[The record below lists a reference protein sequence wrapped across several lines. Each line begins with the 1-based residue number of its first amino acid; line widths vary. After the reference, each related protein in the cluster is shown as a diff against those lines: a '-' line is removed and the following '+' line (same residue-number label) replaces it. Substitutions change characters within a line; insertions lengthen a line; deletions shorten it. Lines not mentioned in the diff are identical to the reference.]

1 MMSIGNT
8 ILPVA
13 VTFNHVTL
21 SSNAVVHPNC
31 APHELWDHLDLSWIW
46 KTACSFT
53 ARGTCTC
60 LVILQLL
67 CIRAIPSPLPSC
79 YWMFAQHN
87 DIFWNGKMV
96 VTSLTAICR
105 SFYWSLSTL
114 LPSQTCDLRRSPLR
128 RHGCPMILLPR
139 PCKVCVNIL
148 KNNHGSQGLL
158 TF

>member
-1 MMSIGNT
+1 MHAPDKDMMSIGNT

-53 ARGTCTC
+53 TQGTCTC

-96 VTSLTAICR
+96 RWSSPRSLQFVDHFIDRFPRFCLLRPVIWGGPHCGATAAR
-105 SFYWSLSTL
+105 WSCF
-114 LPSQTCDLRRSPLR
+114 PVPARF
-128 RHGCPMILLPR
+128 
-139 PCKVCVNIL
+139 V
-148 KNNHGSQGLL
+148 
-158 TF
+158 